1 MARTKSFY
9 YIIDNLTAER
19 GEAIRESLK
28 ALSEV
33 DDARYSLQQG
43 FFEVRAKKDVEAQLR
58 LACDMFGAGFRTK
71 MKKSDIF

>member
-1 MARTKSFY
+1 MARMKSFY
-9 YIIDNLTAER
+9 YIIDNLSAER
-19 GEAIRESLK
+19 GDAIRESLK

-43 FFEVRAKKDVEAQLR
+43 YIEVRAKKDVEAQLR
-58 LACDMFGAGFRTK
+58 LACNMFGAGFRTK